1 MEVSGKSQFQNIE
14 NYCSDPE
21 DFEVLEDLPENT
33 RDYLESLG
41 ITKSYSANKTG
52 QSVDDIGL
60 KYLPSTSKVSMISEN
75 QTTEN
80 FIKEF
85 ESFYS
90 EMMGKVQG
98 LKNVPALKKSNN
110 YNDGLYL
117 EDETLFSN
125 LKNTPEVQE
134 QLNAIKKL
142 DEEIHS
148 VISDYQNEKAERL
161 ETQIEM
167 CNEITKNNTL
177 PERDTELFLNLCQFE
192 FSDLKTEEKDKKTLE
207 VPGTNKKPSSPKKKQ
222 KDFIMRNIY
231 LAKEGVFANSSL
243 TDEEKAKLEDI
254 LQYEDED
261 TQERQQRSPFT
272 LPSTESGR
280 SSYFSNAYCFTFD
293 DKKKIEDIDSQLE
306 KFKLDE
312 KSSEKNLNSKEDSN
326 DGDAS
331 KTIDDVRKMNH
342 VMLEKNLK
350 KLEDRLREL
359 QDAENKDLETLRKIR
374 EETKI
379 NIEGN
384 EDDVDDMPPMG
395 DLFDLDVLNIGENE
409 LEYIDMEGLKG
420 EDIDYEE
427 TGEEEDEDKEE
438 TNVFD
443 EVEEGSTIDFQ
454 SK

>member
-1 MEVSGKSQFQNIE
+1 MLTEGKSRQ
-14 NYCSDPE
+14 
-21 DFEVLEDLPENT
+21 
-33 RDYLESLG
+33 YLKIRFVSVIPYFFTCNFDISLL
-41 ITKSYSANKTG
+41 Y
-52 QSVDDIGL
+52 V
-60 KYLPSTSKVSMISEN
+60 VSLACKLSLL
-75 QTTEN
+75 
-80 FIKEF
+80 FVSLF
-85 ESFYS
+85 F
-90 EMMGKVQG
+90 
-98 LKNVPALKKSNN
+98 
-110 YNDGLYL
+110 LYL
-117 EDETLFSN
+117 GKYIINHLFS
-125 LKNTPEVQE
+125 
-134 QLNAIKKL
+134 
-142 DEEIHS
+142 S
-148 VISDYQNEKAERL
+148 VWS
-161 ETQIEM
+161 
-167 CNEITKNNTL
+167 
-177 PERDTELFLNLCQFE
+177 
-192 FSDLKTEEKDKKTLE
+192 
-207 VPGTNKKPSSPKKKQ
+207 GTNKKPSSPKKKQ

-331 KTIDDVRKMNH
+331 KTIDEVRKMNH